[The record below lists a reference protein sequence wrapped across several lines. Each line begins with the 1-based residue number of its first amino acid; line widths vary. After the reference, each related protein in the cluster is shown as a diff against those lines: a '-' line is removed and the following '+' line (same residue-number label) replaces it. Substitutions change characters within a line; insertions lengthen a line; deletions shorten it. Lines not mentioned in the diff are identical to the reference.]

1 MIRPRDIIAPNWIE
15 GQTLK
20 VETVPTS
27 GEMRCRIV
35 TDARTDR
42 EFVGTIVKVHVS
54 RVGSGPNQ
62 YRRIGRDAKEN

>member
-1 MIRPRDIIAPNWIE
+1 MVRPRNIIAPNWIA

-27 GEMRCRIV
+27 GVMRCRIL
-35 TDARTDR
+35 TDSRTGR

-54 RVGSGPNQ
+54 RVGDGPNQ
-62 YRRIGRDAKEN
+62 YRRLGREAKEN